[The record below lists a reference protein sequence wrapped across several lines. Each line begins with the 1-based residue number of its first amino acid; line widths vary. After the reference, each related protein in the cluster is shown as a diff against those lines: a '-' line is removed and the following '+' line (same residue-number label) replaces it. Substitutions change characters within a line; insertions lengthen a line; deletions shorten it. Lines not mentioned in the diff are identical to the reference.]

1 MDVLGAMPVIVS
13 QFALTYVWV
22 FPKHR
27 FFEWEPADE
36 PFCRKFGIGHSEP
49 KPAAFRYGNTWVM
62 HPSIFAEL
70 QKKVA
75 PENVIDLRM
84 IPTVSVPRIIETIT

>member
-1 MDVLGAMPVIVS
+1 MDMLGGMPVIIS
-13 QFALTYVWV
+13 LFALTYEWV
-22 FPKHR
+22 FPQHP
-27 FFEWEPADE
+27 FFEWEAADE

-49 KPAAFRYGNTWVM
+49 RPAAFRSGNTWVM

-75 PENVIDLRM
+75 SENVIDLRT
-84 IPTVSVPRIIETIT
+84 IPPASVPRIIETIT